1 MSEQTINITSGFYN
15 SINGDRTYS
24 ANDMNKPYKRVITE
38 GIFATPQGTP
48 SIDFQVLSA
57 NNAMNIIVKK
67 GEGLLGNRWI
77 ELESDTVIT
86 VGSNTGITPRRD
98 SIIIRVDNTQSG
110 RVAQVIYREG
120 TANSNPMPPNLV
132 NTDTIKEIRVANIYV
147 VAGATWIS
155 QDAITDL
162 RGSGECPWITSLI
175 KQVDTSTLYA
185 QWQKA
190 YQDYYD
196 TETAAFNAFMESLT
210 QQLTVNTNVVTYESH
225 YTSATEVT
233 EIPINISTFDQ
244 NRDVLMVFV
253 NRLRATPN
261 TDYTISTDNSKIT
274 LTNSITV
281 GQSVNFLV
289 LKSIVGADAQ
299 TIEQELTAINNA
311 IASLKSD
318 TGWVNFTLEN
328 GTSFDD
334 TTKPAVRKYNNQVFV
349 RGAIKGLNTT
359 GIAICTLPANMRP
372 TMNLQY
378 PVMAILDGQINA
390 SCVME
395 ITTTGIIKLVAKSGT
410 ISNTAMLS
418 IATNFILG

>member
-48 SIDFQVLSA
+48 STDFQVLSA

-86 VGSNTGITPRRD
+86 VGSNTGITPRCD
-98 SIIIRVDNTQSG
+98 SIIVRVDNTQSG

-120 TANSNPMPPNLV
+120 TASSKPMPPNLV

-274 LTNSITV
+274 LTNSIKV

-378 PVMAILDGQINA
+378 QVMAILDGQINA

>member
-1 MSEQTINITSGFYN
+1 MSEQAINITSGFYN

-48 SIDFQVLSA
+48 STDFQVLSA

-86 VGSNTGITPRRD
+86 VSSNTGITPRRD
-98 SIIIRVDNTQSG
+98 SIIVRVDNTQSG

-120 TANSNPMPPNLV
+120 TASSNPMPPNLV

-147 VAGATWIS
+147 AAGATWIS

-233 EIPINISTFDQ
+233 EIPINIATFDQ

-261 TDYTISTDNSKIT
+261 TDYTIATDNSKIT
-274 LTNSITV
+274 LTNSITA

-318 TGWVNFTLEN
+318 TGWINFTLEN
-328 GTSFDD
+328 GTAFDD
-334 TTKPAVRKYNNQVFV
+334 TTKPAVRKYNNQVFI
-349 RGAIKGLNTT
+349 RGAVKGVNIT
-359 GIAICTLPANMRP
+359 GVAICTLPTNMRP
-372 TMNLQY
+372 AMNHQY
-378 PVMAILDGQINA
+378 TAMAISDGGINA
-390 SCVME
+390 SCVIE
-395 ITTTGIIKLVAKSGT
+395 ITTAGIIKLVGKSGT
-410 ISNTAMLS
+410 ISSTAMLPIS
-418 IATNFILG
+418 TNFIVG

>member
-155 QDAITDL
+155 QDAIIDL

-274 LTNSITV
+274 LTNSITA

-318 TGWVNFTLEN
+318 TDWVNFTLEN

>member
-120 TANSNPMPPNLV
+120 TANSNPMSPNLV

-147 VAGATWIS
+147 VAGTTWIS
-155 QDAITDL
+155 QDVITDL
-162 RGSGECPWITSLI
+162 RGSVECPWITSLI

-274 LTNSITV
+274 LTNSITA

-328 GTSFDD
+328 GASFDD

-378 PVMAILDGQINA
+378 PAMAILDGQINA

>member
-1 MSEQTINITSGFYN
+1 MSEQAINITSGFYN
-15 SINGDRTYS
+15 SINGDRMYS

-48 SIDFQVLSA
+48 STDFQVLSA
-57 NNAMNIIVKK
+57 NNVMNVIVKK

-77 ELESDTVIT
+77 ELESDTTIT
-86 VGSNTGITPRRD
+86 VSSNTGITPRCD

-120 TANSNPMPPNLV
+120 TASSKPMPPNLV

-196 TETAAFNAFMESLT
+196 TETAAFNAFMKSLT

-225 YTSATEVT
+225 YTSVTEVT

-274 LTNSITV
+274 LTNSITA

-318 TGWVNFTLEN
+318 TGWINFTLEN
-328 GTSFDD
+328 GTSFYD
-334 TTKPAVRKYNNQVFV
+334 TTKPAVRKYNNQVFI

-359 GIAICTLPANMRP
+359 GVAICTLPTNMRP
-372 TMNLQY
+372 AINHQY
-378 PVMAILDGQINA
+378 TAMAISDGGINA
-390 SCVME
+390 SCVIE
-395 ITTTGIIKLVAKSGT
+395 ITTAGIIKLVAKSGT
-410 ISNTAMLS
+410 ISSTAMLS

>member
-1 MSEQTINITSGFYN
+1 MSEQAINITSGFYN

-48 SIDFQVLSA
+48 STDFQVLSA

-86 VGSNTGITPRRD
+86 VTANTGITPRRD
-98 SIIIRVDNTQSG
+98 SIIVRVDNTQSG

-120 TANSNPMPPNLV
+120 TASSNPMPPNLI

-147 VAGATWIS
+147 AAGATWIS

-233 EIPINISTFDQ
+233 EIPINIATFDQ

-261 TDYTISTDNSKIT
+261 TDYTIATDNSKIT
-274 LTNSITV
+274 LTNSITA

-318 TGWVNFTLEN
+318 TGWINFTLEN
-328 GTSFDD
+328 GTAFDG
-334 TTKPAVRKYNNQVFV
+334 TTKPAVRKYNNQVFI
-349 RGAIKGLNTT
+349 RGAVKGVNTT
-359 GIAICTLPANMRP
+359 GVAICTLPTNMRP
-372 TMNLQY
+372 AMNHQY
-378 PVMAILDGQINA
+378 TAMAISDGGINA
-390 SCVME
+390 SCVIE
-395 ITTTGIIKLVAKSGT
+395 ITTAGIIKLVGKSGT
-410 ISNTAMLS
+410 ISSTAMLPIS
-418 IATNFILG
+418 TNFIVG